1 MLSNDEVLHFD
12 GNFVSDSKYITF
24 ANKEYLPWVLL
35 QLESSL
41 REPKFDHLVS
51 SEHDSKKKKKKKNLK
66 QLLKI
71 SGNNLFN
78 DLLIKMQFLRAV
90 LSNDLRLPGIVP
102 KFQFILSKFIDFYSS

>member
-51 SEHDSKKKKKKKNLK
+51 SEHDSKKKKKKK
-66 QLLKI
+66 
-71 SGNNLFN
+71 
-78 DLLIKMQFLRAV
+78 
-90 LSNDLRLPGIVP
+90 
-102 KFQFILSKFIDFYSS
+102 KFEAAIENKWQ